1 MITLA
6 VKHARTVLAI
16 FALLLITGIFSYIS
30 IPKESNPDISIPI
43 VYISVHHEG
52 ISPEDAV
59 DQILK
64 PLEVEMRGLDGLDEL
79 EGTAYESGAN
89 LVVHFQAG
97 FDIDQALLDV
107 REAVDRAKPEL
118 PEDADEPRVSEVN
131 FSLFPILTVILNGD
145 IPQRELKRIVEDL
158 QDRVQSISGVLEAN
172 IGGVQE
178 EQLLIEVNKAKM
190 QSYNLSGSE
199 LISAIQANNQ
209 LVAAGSL
216 ELEEGSYPIKIPG
229 LFKSPQDLLNLPIL
243 SDGTRTVRIRDI
255 GTVKPTFKDPTSITR
270 VNGKPA
276 VTLEIRKRIGE
287 NIIETVDH
295 VKQVVET
302 ESATWPANLSYSFA
316 NDESRGVRQQL
327 SDLQNNV
334 LVAVILVMIVIL
346 AAMGMRNAFL
356 VALTVPGSFLTS
368 IMLLFFLGF
377 TTNVVVL
384 FALILAVGML
394 VDGAVVV
401 TELADVKLNEGMKR
415 REAFIYAAQ
424 YMAWPIIA
432 STATTLAAFMPLLF
446 WPDIVGEFMKFMPL
460 TLIFTLSASL
470 AMALIFL
477 PTIGALLPR
486 PPVAHNTQKTVHPA
500 IRTFEHILS
509 SALNHPVKILS
520 ATVVVFIGV
529 IFAYGAFGKGVE
541 FFPSIEP
548 EKAQLVI
555 NAQGDLSIYEKDA
568 IVKQVEDRILD
579 LDGVKTFYVTVGESI
594 GNSGGPSH
602 AIGVIN
608 MEYIPWEEGRPR
620 SETILTKALERTKD
634 IYGITVQRQEEEAG
648 PGGGKPIQLV
658 VTGDNFNQVS
668 AVAKQIRS
676 RLEQEDGLIN
686 VDDNL
691 PEPGIEW
698 ALNVD
703 RAEAERLGTNLSSIG
718 QILRLST
725 NGAIVGT
732 YRPARADEEIDIV
745 ARFNKSERTLTTI
758 DDLTIINKFGK
769 RIPLSHF
776 VTRAPQPKVTTINR
790 LDQKNSATVDADVAK
805 GVLAD
810 DVVHVIRAELAEN
823 NFPQGIRVEFKGED
837 EDQKKSG
844 AFLQRAFMV
853 ALFIMAII
861 LVTQFNNYYQAGVIL
876 SAVIFSTA
884 GVLLG
889 HIIMGKPF
897 GIVMSGLGIIALAG
911 IVVNNNI
918 VLIDTFNKLRAEGT
932 NDWKS
937 IIMTTTLSRL
947 RPVLLTAFTTIV
959 GLLPL
964 AFRLNINLMERSVA
978 YNAPSTQWWDQL
990 ASSIVFGLA
999 FSTILTLVITPCM
1012 LAIWYRK
1019 R

>member
-1 MITLA
+1 MIALA
-6 VKHARTVLAI
+6 VKHSRTVLAI
-16 FALLLITGIFSYIS
+16 FILLLITGIFSYIS

-43 VYISVHHEG
+43 IYISVHHEG

-79 EGTAYESGAN
+79 EGTAYEGGAN

-131 FSLFPILTVILNGD
+131 FSLFPILTVILKGD

-172 IGGVQE
+172 IGGVKE
-178 EQLLIEVNKAKM
+178 EQLLIEIDKAEM
-190 QSYNLSGSE
+190 QSYNLSGPE
-199 LISAIQANNQ
+199 LVEAIRTNNQ

-216 ELEEGSYPIKIPG
+216 ELEEGSYPVKIPG
-229 LFKSPQDLLNLPIL
+229 LFKSPQDLLDLPLI

-255 GTVKPTFKDPTSITR
+255 GTVKSTFKDPTTITR

-287 NIIETVDH
+287 NIIDTVDQ
-295 VKQVVET
+295 VKRVVEA
-302 ESATWPANLSYSFA
+302 ESANWPQNLTYSFA

-334 LVAVILVMIVIL
+334 LVAVILVMIVVL

-401 TELADVKLNEGMKR
+401 TELADVKLNQGMKR
-415 REAFIYAAQ
+415 RDAFIYATQ

-486 PPVAHNTQKTVHPA
+486 PPVEQDAKKAIHPA
-500 IRTFEHILS
+500 IKRFEGLLNR
-509 SALNHPVKILS
+509 ALKHPVKVLS
-520 ATVVVFIGV
+520 TTVIVFIGV
-529 IFAYGAFGKGVE
+529 IFAYATFGKGVE

-548 EKAQLVI
+548 EKAQIVI
-555 NAQGDLSIYEKDA
+555 NAKGDLSIYEKDA
-568 IVKQVEDRILD
+568 IIKQVEERILD
-579 LDGVKTFYVTVGESI
+579 LEGVKTFYVTVGESV
-594 GNSGGPSH
+594 GNNPGSSH
-602 AIGVIN
+602 AIGVIS
-608 MEYIPWEEGRPR
+608 MEYVPWEDGRRR
-620 SETILTKALERTKD
+620 SEVILTKALERLDD
-634 IYGITVQRQEEEAG
+634 IYGITVQRQKEEAG

-658 VTGDNFNQVS
+658 ITGDNFNQVS
-668 AVAKQIRS
+668 AVAKQIRA
-676 RLEQEDGLIN
+676 RMEQESGLIN

-698 ALNVD
+698 TLQVD
-703 RAEAERLGTNLSSIG
+703 RAEAERQGTNLAAIG

-725 NGAIVGT
+725 NGSIVGT

-745 ARFNKSERTLTTI
+745 ARFNKNERTLTTI
-758 DDLTIINKFGK
+758 DDLTIINTFGH

-776 VTRAPQPKVTTINR
+776 VERVAQPKVTTINR
-790 LDQKNSATVDADVAK
+790 LNQKNSASVDADVAN

-810 DVVHVIRAELAEN
+810 DVVHVLREELAQKE
-823 NFPQGIRVEFKGED
+823 FPQGIRVEFKGED

-844 AFLQRAFMV
+844 AFLQRAFMI

-889 HIIMGKPF
+889 HLIMGKPF

-918 VLIDTFNKLRAEGT
+918 VLIDTFNKLWAED
-932 NDWKS
+932 NSDWKRT
-937 IIMTTTLSRL
+937 ILDTTLSRL

-964 AFRLNINLMERSVA
+964 AFRLNINLVDRTVA